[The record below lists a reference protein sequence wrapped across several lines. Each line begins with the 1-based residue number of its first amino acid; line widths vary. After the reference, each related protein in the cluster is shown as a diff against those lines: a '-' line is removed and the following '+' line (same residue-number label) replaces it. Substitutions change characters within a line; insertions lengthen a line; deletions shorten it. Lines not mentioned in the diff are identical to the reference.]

1 MSAPGLPDEFRA
13 HAAQALEA
21 LAHVLEERPDHVHDH
36 IAHATE
42 RVCRVRDGLIARQRA
57 GARCGDRLACVNELL
72 SVLVSAEF
80 PLVGVRWERLHLA
93 RERLRALLAAS
104 AG

>member
-1 MSAPGLPDEFRA
+1 MSTPGLPDDFRD
-13 HAAQALEA
+13 HAQDALDA

-36 IAHATE
+36 IAYATE
-42 RVCRVRDGLIARQRA
+42 RVCRVRDGLIERQRGGA
-57 GARCGDRLACVNELL
+57 GRDGRLACVNELL

-93 RERLRALLAAS
+93 RERLRALLTAS
-104 AG
+104 GC